1 MKADAGTPQEA
12 ARRIGAAVA
21 APGIKRC
28 DLLGEGT
35 APRPRCGWR

>member
-1 MKADAGTPQEA
+1 MTADSGTPQET

-21 APGIKRC
+21 ALGIKRC

-35 APRPRCGWR
+35 APRPHCGWR